1 MQWFKFGLMEWIHN
15 CSFFLLIFFAMS
27 SQKLFFSCLGCTR
40 GLRRWK
46 GSQGGHHAIF
56 QRRTKQKLRCNVSE
70 TKQRKSPK
78 IKSVLK
84 YSNSDQKQKNYF
96 SPSYWLV
103 AGDYSL
109 QCNDR
114 KVFAAE
120 VVDFLSSRIKQSH
133 HAGTESWK
141 IWKGLIAKTLLYMSC
156 LFRFFMLRR
165 LKVVLSVSCFYTD
178 VVSRCCFDV

>member
-1 MQWFKFGLMEWIHN
+1 MQWFKFGLMEWSHN
-15 CSFFLLIFFAMS
+15 CSFFLLISFVVS
-27 SQKLFFSCLGCTR
+27 SQIVWFAPGVCSAE
-40 GLRRWK
+40 K

-70 TKQRKSPK
+70 TKQSKSRKV
-78 IKSVLK
+78 KSVLK
-84 YSNSDQKQKNYF
+84 YSNSDQKQKNNF

-109 QCNDR
+109 QCNDC

-120 VVDFLSSRIKQSH
+120 VVDFLSSQIKQGH
-133 HAGTESWK
+133 HASTESWK
-141 IWKGLIAKTLLYMSC
+141 IWIGLITKTLVYITC

-178 VVSRCCFDV
+178 AVSRCCFDV